1 MSKLKAIWNDP
12 VWSKVISAGIL
23 ATVALGGTYFF
34 NCWPVIDSSF
44 TVGIT
49 YVLASS
55 SLPNWLVGLL
65 GLLALPTVLI
75 VGVLGWHLF
84 FPPQSKQ
91 PWISYTSDV
100 FFNRC
105 WRWHYN
111 RDASMSRLHTFCPH
125 CDFQVFPAN
134 ASGYAFVDRIIFRC
148 ESCHRDLGVYD
159 ESYESLES
167 KAERLAQQKLRNGS
181 WQSGT

>member
-23 ATVALGGTYFF
+23 ALIALGGTYFL
-34 NCWPVIDSSF
+34 NWWPAIGSSF
-44 TVGIT
+44 SAGLT
-49 YVLASS
+49 YVLARSS
-55 SLPNWLVGLL
+55 FPNWLLGLL
-65 GLLALPTVLI
+65 GLLAVPTVLLA
-75 VGVLGWHLF
+75 GVLAWQVF

-91 PWISYTSDV
+91 PWIAYTSDI
-100 FFNRC
+100 FYNLR

-111 RDASMSRLHTFCPH
+111 RDASMSRLITFCPH

-134 ASGYAFVDRIIFRC
+134 ASGYAFIDRIFFRC
-148 ESCHRDLGVYD
+148 ESCARDLGVFD

-167 KAERLAQQKLRNGS
+167 KAESFAQQKLRNGS
-181 WQSGT
+181 WQGGT